1 MTTYFSFAEDS
12 GTVSPGGSTAG
23 VEESKE
29 ADVIFLRTPPPLL
42 PSNSSSTIWD
52 GLGDTHDNEE
62 SGGRKQESLSHEV
75 DVALSVD
82 ESASFDA
89 IKCTGTRNFR
99 ELGAFPSTFDLS
111 RLDITVADYDE
122 ESLASNSP
130 SIGAASV
137 LTLDTALQSLKGL
150 ALIDDDAFLLE
161 SSLRLPPPPPP
172 PGSPPSNAL
181 PQKSFASG
189 DNSEGDPS
197 ASSSVTP
204 KTVDFEGDSDLSMK
218 ESKNGGKMLE
228 MEVADLDVSRR
239 YNVRESSILVTEERG
254 TMTEAASSS
263 CRDQASMTN
272 EPPEIEEKGT
282 MTNMAEDMPTDL
294 VERKVAS
301 LCSCMHQLLISI
313 DRLAL
318 EIGAAL
324 PGDKGRGQYS
334 IEFLVEM
341 PDIDPLSPPSLEDLA
356 VCIDELNKFASS
368 NTDVWNTRLKRSS
381 LQNQSFQ
388 KEQRR
393 WRRENGN
400 LRDEIRHLKM
410 QAAESVSHNKKST
423 DALKE
428 ENERLR
434 NELERMKEEAKG
446 AFPTDKMSAIA
457 LATSIHRGPRKNN
470 IFVRKK

>member
-12 GTVSPGGSTAG
+12 GTVSLGGSTTG

-29 ADVIFLRTPPPLL
+29 AGEILLRTPPPLTPPPLL
-42 PSNSSSTIWD
+42 PTDSSIWD
-52 GLGDTHDNEE
+52 GLDDINDNDE
-62 SGGRKQESLSHEV
+62 SGGRKQESLSREV

-82 ESASFDA
+82 ESANFDA
-89 IKCTGTRNFR
+89 LKCTGVYGRQ
-99 ELGAFPSTFDLS
+99 ELGAFPSAFDLS
-111 RLDITVADYDE
+111 RLAITVADDDE

-150 ALIDDDAFLLE
+150 ALIDDDASLLE
-161 SSLRLPPPPPP
+161 PYLRLPPPPPP
-172 PGSPPSNAL
+172 PGSPPSNSL
-181 PQKSFASG
+181 PQKCC
-189 DNSEGDPS
+189 
-197 ASSSVTP
+197 ASSPVTP
-204 KTVDFEGDSDLSMK
+204 KTVDFEGDSESSK
-218 ESKNGGKMLE
+218 EESENAGEVEETVVVDLE
-228 MEVADLDVSRR
+228 MSHHDSG
-239 YNVRESSILVTEERG
+239 RESSILITKERG

-282 MTNMAEDMPTDL
+282 MTNMTEDMPTDL

-324 PGDKGRGQYS
+324 PGDKGRDQYS
-334 IEFLVEM
+334 IESLLAEKM
-341 PDIDPLSPPSLEDLA
+341 LDIDPLSPPSLEDLA

-381 LQNQSFQ
+381 RQNQSFQ

-410 QAAESVSHNKKST
+410 QAAESVSQNKKST

-434 NELERMKEEAKG
+434 SELERMKEEARG

-457 LATSIHRGPRKNN
+457 LATSIHRGPNN
-470 IFVRKK
+470 FKQSFPEQRV